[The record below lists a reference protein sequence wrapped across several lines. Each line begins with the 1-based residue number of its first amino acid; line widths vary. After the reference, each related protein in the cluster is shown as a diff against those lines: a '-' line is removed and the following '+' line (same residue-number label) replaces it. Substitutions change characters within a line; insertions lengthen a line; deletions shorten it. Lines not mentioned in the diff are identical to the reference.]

1 MTAPQRRAASW
12 ALPAY
17 ALLLSLL
24 VTGPLLRPGYLLLRD
39 AVSTPR
45 SYLSDTALGL
55 TAPPRATPQDFA
67 VALASQL
74 IDGGVVVKALLVLGL
89 WLAGWGAARLVATA
103 LPGAGLSGQFVA
115 ATLAIWNPYV
125 AERLLQGHW
134 SLLVGYGCLPW
145 VATAVLRLRS
155 QSTGWFALA
164 FWIALAGLTPTGLML
179 AATVG
184 LVCAVGPGV
193 GRRWLCVAAVLGA
206 ALAAALPWLVAA
218 SDASLAAPDAAVGVV
233 AFAPR
238 AEPGLGTLGS
248 LAGLGGIWNSEAVP
262 SSRATLFA
270 AVSTLVL
277 LSVVAAGLPT
287 VLRHR
292 TVVPL
297 LGLATAAVLLP
308 AALATGPGLH
318 LLASVVDAV
327 PGLGVLRDGQKWV
340 ALAMPGYALAGAGA
354 VVTVRRWLSA
364 PADIAAAL
372 TACLALIA
380 VLPDAAW
387 GVGGKVAAVHY
398 PPGWAAVAARINT
411 APAPVAVLPAG
422 SMRRFAWSGPFP
434 VLDPL
439 PRWVRAEVLS
449 TGDLAISGRVVPG
462 EGHRARAI
470 QELLLSGV
478 DASALVPAGVGWLVV
493 EADTAGDLGAAAH
506 TLSTLTPVY
515 RDEHITLY
523 RVGGPAAGVAPARR
537 QTVVIAHL
545 VWLVLLIGGAG
556 GALVAAVRRRRHG
569 APKPPTARHL
579 DHGDDT
585 PVDVAED

>member
-1 MTAPQRRAASW
+1 MWWSV
-12 ALPAY
+12 PAY

-24 VTGPLLRPGYLLLRD
+24 VAGPLLRPGYVLVRD

-67 VALASQL
+67 VALASHL
-74 IDGGVVVKALLVLGL
+74 VDGGVVVKTLLVAGV

-103 LPGAGLSGQFVA
+103 LPCAGLSGQFVA
-115 ATLAIWNPYV
+115 VTVAIWNPYV

-155 QSTGWFALA
+155 ASTGWFALA

-184 LVCAVGPGV
+184 LACAVGPGA
-193 GRRWLCVAAVLGA
+193 GRSRWLCVAAVLGT
-206 ALAAALPWLVAA
+206 ALLAALPWLLAA
-218 SDASLAAPDAAVGVV
+218 ATGPSLAAPGSAAGVV

-270 AVSTLVL
+270 AVSTLVFL
-277 LSVVAAGLPT
+277 GVVATGLPT
-287 VLRHR
+287 VLRR
-292 TVVPL
+292 RAVLPL
-297 LGLATAAVLLP
+297 LALAAAAVLLP
-308 AALATGPGLH
+308 AALATDSGLH
-318 LLASVVDAV
+318 LLAAVVDAA

-340 ALAMPGYALAGAGA
+340 ALAMPGYVLGGAGA
-354 VVTVRRWLSA
+354 VVTVRRWLPA
-364 PADIAAAL
+364 PADVAAAL
-372 TACLALIA
+372 TGCLALIA

-398 PPGWAAVAARINT
+398 PSGWAAVAAQINS

-422 SMRRFAWSGPFP
+422 SMRRFAWSGPVP

-470 QELLLSGV
+470 QQLLLSGV
-478 DASALVPAGVGWLVV
+478 DASALAPAGVGWLVV
-493 EADTAGDLGAAAH
+493 EADTAGDLGAAAR
-506 TLSTLTPVY
+506 TLHTLTPVY
-515 RDEHITLY
+515 RDEHLTLY
-523 RVGGPAAGVAPARR
+523 RVGGAGAAVSPARR
-537 QTVVIAHL
+537 HTVVIAHL
-545 VWLVLLIGGAG
+545 VWLALLIGSGG
-556 GALVAAVRRRRHG
+556 GALIAGVRRRGCRASDSG
-569 APKPPTARHL
+569 ASRHL
-579 DHGDDT
+579 NQGDDNAPT
-585 PVDVAED
+585 DVAAD

>member
-1 MTAPQRRAASW
+1 MWWSV
-12 ALPAY
+12 PAY

-24 VTGPLLRPGYLLLRD
+24 VAGPLLCPGYVLVRD

-67 VALASQL
+67 VALASHL
-74 IDGGVVVKALLVLGL
+74 IDGGVVVKTLLVAGV
-89 WLAGWGAARLVATA
+89 WLAGWGAARLAATA
-103 LPGAGLSGQFVA
+103 LPCAGLSGQFVA
-115 ATLAIWNPYV
+115 VTLAIWNPYV

-155 QSTGWFALA
+155 ASTGWFALA

-184 LVCAVGPGV
+184 LACAVGPGA
-193 GRRWLCVAAVLGA
+193 GRSRWLCAAAVLGT
-206 ALAAALPWLVAA
+206 ALLAALPWLVAA
-218 SDASLAAPDAAVGVV
+218 ATGPSLAAPGSAAGVV

-270 AVSTLVL
+270 AVSTLVFL
-277 LSVVAAGLPT
+277 GVVATGLPT
-287 VLRHR
+287 VLRR
-292 TVVPL
+292 RAVLPL
-297 LGLATAAVLLP
+297 LALAAAAVLLP
-308 AALATGPGLH
+308 AALATDSGLH
-318 LLASVVDAV
+318 LLAAVVDAA

-340 ALAMPGYALAGAGA
+340 ALAMPGYVLGGAGA
-354 VVTVRRWLSA
+354 VVTVRRWLPA
-364 PADIAAAL
+364 PADVAAAL
-372 TACLALIA
+372 AGCLALIA

-398 PPGWAAVAARINT
+398 PSGWAAVAAQINS

-422 SMRRFAWSGPFP
+422 SMRRFAWSGPVP

-470 QELLLSGV
+470 QQLLLSGV
-478 DASALVPAGVGWLVV
+478 DASALAPAGVGWLVV
-493 EADTAGDLGAAAH
+493 EADTAGDLGAAAR
-506 TLSTLTPVY
+506 TLHTLTPVY
-515 RDEHITLY
+515 RDEHLTLY
-523 RVGGPAAGVAPARR
+523 RVGGAGAAVSPARR
-537 QTVVIAHL
+537 HTVVIAHL
-545 VWLVLLIGGAG
+545 VWLALLIGSGG
-556 GALVAAVRRRRHG
+556 GALIAGVRRRGCRASDSG
-569 APKPPTARHL
+569 ASRHL
-579 DHGDDT
+579 NQGDDNAPT
-585 PVDVAED
+585 DVAAD